1 MGYIILSIPLFFL
14 LMGVELAWSAWRGRH
29 VYRLNDF
36 IANLGCGIG
45 SQVVGAFTRTAIF
58 AAYLW
63 AYDHLRVLTL
73 PTSALTWVVAFLLV
87 DLLYYWFHRL
97 SHEVNFLWAAHIVHH
112 QSEEYNLSVALR
124 QSWWQGLFSWWFYLP
139 MAVLGIHPVLIVTV
153 GAFNTLYQFWIHTK
167 AIGRMGPLEAVLN
180 TPSHHRVHHGSDP
193 KYIDRNHAGTLI
205 VWDKLFGTFQREEEE
220 PVYGITTPLSRWDP
234 LTANFHYWGD
244 LFRLAAQAR
253 TWGDKLRVFTK
264 PPGWRPA
271 YLGGYAG
278 PVGKDRHTYR
288 KFDTRVPAA
297 VGGYVAVQFT
307 LLLVVTT
314 FFLFRQADLGAT
326 RQWATAALIVVWVMN
341 MGLLMEGRR
350 WAIGAEVLR
359 VGALAALLGTS
370 TYLLPSVLA
379 TGMNAALT
387 AGSLAGL
394 WMVARA
400 LGPRPVGAAD

>member
-1 MGYIILSIPLFFL
+1 
-14 LMGVELAWSAWRGRH
+14 
-29 VYRLNDF
+29 
-36 IANLGCGIG
+36 
-45 SQVVGAFTRTAIF
+45 
-58 AAYLW
+58 
-63 AYDHLRVLTL
+63 
-73 PTSALTWVVAFLLV
+73 
-87 DLLYYWFHRL
+87 
-97 SHEVNFLWAAHIVHH
+97 
-112 QSEEYNLSVALR
+112 
-124 QSWWQGLFSWWFYLP
+124 
-139 MAVLGIHPVLIVTV
+139 MAV
-153 GAFNTLYQFWIHTK
+153 
-167 AIGRMGPLEAVLN
+167 N

-253 TWGDKLRVFTK
+253 TWGDKLRVFIK

-278 PVGKDRHTYR
+278 PEGKDRHTFL

-297 VGGYVAVQFT
+297 VGGYVAVQFS

-350 WAIGAEVLR
+350 WATSAELVR
-359 VGALAALLGTS
+359 VATLSLLLWQS
-370 TYLLPSVLA
+370 TDLLPGTA
-379 TGMNAALT
+379 TIAANALVT
-387 AGSLAGL
+387 LGSLALL
-394 WMVARA
+394 WNAHRA
-400 LGPRPVGAAD
+400 MDSAPVNSPVTPAD